1 MTHGI
6 VLLLPW
12 QVWVICWYGFFC
24 GFFYRLAT
32 LFFFKKKSWPD
43 EAVEFCILMLIWG
56 ERAMTWRDTYGRLPE
71 KSCHT
76 VEAERVLVGAC
87 SRRRCSAWRPM
98 LGAWVQRCKGARHLR
113 YCFSMYT
120 QSRFHAFWAERR
132 FTQCSNLLFPPSWN
146 IRDSGYES
154 RQQRVRV
161 LACTKVPIVG
171 WSSYTNA

>member
-32 LFFFKKKSWPD
+32 LFFLKKKSWPD

-120 QSRFHAFWAERR
+120 QSRFHAFWAEQRLLQGVLKLTIPSVLKYKR
-132 FTQCSNLLFPPSWN
+132 FWLW
-146 IRDSGYES
+146 I
-154 RQQRVRV
+154 
-161 LACTKVPIVG
+161 
-171 WSSYTNA
+171 

>member
-1 MTHGI
+1 MELCCFCRGKCGLFVGMASSVVFSI
-6 VLLLPW
+6 DWLP
-12 QVWVICWYGFFC
+12 FSFK
-24 GFFYRLAT
+24 
-32 LFFFKKKSWPD
+32 KKKSWPD

-120 QSRFHAFWAERR
+120 QSRFHAFWAEQRLLQGVLKLTIPSVLKYKR
-132 FTQCSNLLFPPSWN
+132 FWLW
-146 IRDSGYES
+146 I
-154 RQQRVRV
+154 
-161 LACTKVPIVG
+161 
-171 WSSYTNA
+171 